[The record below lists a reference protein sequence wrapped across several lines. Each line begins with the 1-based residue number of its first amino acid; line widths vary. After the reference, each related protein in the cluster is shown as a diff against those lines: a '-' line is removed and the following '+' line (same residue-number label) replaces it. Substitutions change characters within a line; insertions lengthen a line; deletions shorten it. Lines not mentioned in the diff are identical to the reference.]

1 MEFIII
7 IVTSFKIFSYKLYPD
22 PPPRHWNATAFC
34 FVSWYF
40 QGGSSSYFLKNF
52 YWSVVT
58 WLCHVTFCCR
68 AKWISY
74 MYVVAVQSLSRVPL
88 FDPTNCSTPGFPVL
102 RYLLQSA
109 QTLVHWVGD
118 AMPPPPPL
126 SSSSP
131 LAVNLSQH
139 QGLFQWV
146 SPLCQVAKVLE
157 LQLQHSFF
165 QWMFRVDS
173 SLCFIQPGICVICSA
188 YKLNKQ
194 GDNIQPWHTPFLI
207 WNQTVVPCPVLTVAS
222 WPAYRYIRRQVR

>member
-7 IVTSFKIFSYKLYPD
+7 TSFKIFSYKLYPD
-22 PPPRHWNATAFC
+22 LPPRHWNATAFC

-58 WLCHVTFCCR
+58 WLCHVTFCCT

-74 MYVVAVQSLSRVPL
+74 TYVVVVQSLSRVPL
-88 FDPTNCSTPGFPVL
+88 FDPTNCSMPGFPVL
-102 RYLLQSA
+102 HYLLQSD
-109 QTLVHWVGD
+109 QTLVRWVSD

-126 SSSSP
+126 SPSSP
-131 LAVNLSQH
+131 LALNLSQY

-173 SLCFIQPGICVICSA
+173 SLCFIQPGI
-188 YKLNKQ
+188 LR
-194 GDNIQPWHTPFLI
+194 D
-207 WNQTVVPCPVLTVAS
+207 VLC
-222 WPAYRYIRRQVR
+222 I